1 MGAGRL
7 VYLGKIDAMWGI
19 NGANRSWITANPEY
33 QNTTYC
39 QYYNDG
45 TIHINKA
52 GTYMLWASARI
63 VDNTTP
69 CNIAYNFSYDATSGD
84 KGNWIVKNDI
94 MRLTC
99 NATAFK
105 TLTTSATVTIGV
117 YVDGATLDF
126 QVGDIA
132 LMYVGD
138 N

>member
-1 MGAGRL
+1 
-7 VYLGKIDAMWGI
+7 
-19 NGANRSWITANPEY
+19 
-33 QNTTYC
+33 
-39 QYYNDG
+39 
-45 TIHINKA
+45 
-52 GTYMLWASARI
+52 MLWASARI

-69 CNIAYNFSYDATSGD
+69 CNIAYNFTFDATGGD

-99 NATAFK
+99 NATMFK
-105 TLTTSATVTIGV
+105 TLTTSDSVTMAV

-126 QVGDIA
+126 YAGDIA